1 MIANTPNFTGWHA
14 VILAE
19 EDGNTE
25 RLRRQLGLLGLKVEC
40 RWTPLTSADL
50 VDLVFV
56 DADRGWDELLPWNDG
71 RASCPVVALLGSEAP
86 GRIAW
91 ALRQGAGAIIPKPVA
106 ASAVYPAL
114 VLAVSAHRERSEAE
128 RRIARLEE
136 RLKLRPVVHAAVT
149 RLKAERRIDDERAYA
164 VLRDCAMRRRLPIE
178 QIAASFLGGSETLRE
193 VG

>member
-19 EDGNTE
+19 EDGNTD

-40 RWTPLTSADL
+40 QWKPLTNAEAL
-50 VDLVFV
+50 DLVFV
-56 DADRGWDELLPWNDG
+56 DADQGWDELLPWSGD
-71 RASCPVVALLGSEAP
+71 RPSCPVVALLGSEAP

-114 VLAVSAHRERSEAE
+114 VLAVSVHQERIEAE
-128 RRIARLEE
+128 RRIAHLEE
-136 RLKLRPVVHAAVT
+136 RLRLRPIVHAAVT
-149 RLKAERRIDDERAYA
+149 KLKAERRIDDERAYA
-164 VLRDCAMRRRLPIE
+164 ILRDCAMRRRLTIE
-178 QIAASFLGGSETLRE
+178 QIAASFLGGSEPLRE